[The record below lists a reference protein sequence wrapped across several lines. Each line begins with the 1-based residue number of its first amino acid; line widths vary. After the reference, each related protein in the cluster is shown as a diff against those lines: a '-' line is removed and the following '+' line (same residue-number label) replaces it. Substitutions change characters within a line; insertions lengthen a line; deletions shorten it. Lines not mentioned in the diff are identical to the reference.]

1 MIGHI
6 SIIVL
11 PKMVG
16 HFTNLIISSV
26 FELSTSTLVN
36 TLVKVGR
43 RDYII
48 YGIEEFTSHTLVQ
61 DTGNS

>member
-16 HFTNLIISSV
+16 HFTNLIISV